1 MAGYQPVLQRNIM
14 FDLTDEEILSLSKE
28 HVFYTWSTQSKLHPI
43 AVKRAKGVYF
53 WDVNDRQY
61 LDFNSMTMCVNI
73 GHGDERVIKAMQD
86 QAAELSYAAP
96 GMTTRIR
103 ALASKAVA
111 DVTPHQALTK
121 VLFTL
126 GGADANENAIKLA
139 RGYTGRHKI
148 LARYRSYHGAT
159 AGAMAATGDPRR
171 VVWEPNLMTG
181 VVHFVD
187 PYRYRSTF
195 HRTNPDISEA
205 DFAQDYLNHLE
216 EIIHYEGLETIAAIL
231 MESVTGTNGII
242 IPPEGYMQG
251 VRTLCDKYGILMIVD
266 EVMSGFGRTGKWFAV
281 EHWNVVPDIITMAK
295 GLTSAYAPLGAVA
308 MKPEIAAVFN
318 EHAFESGLTYT
329 SHPVSLAAAIANIHV
344 MKEDQIVEHAAGM
357 GKVLKRMLTDLGEA
371 HPSVGEVRN
380 IGLFGI
386 IELVKDRKTK
396 EPMAPW
402 NESSSEMVAFKK
414 YCLDHGLFLYTH
426 WHTVLIIPPLIITE
440 EQLKEGFDVL
450 DKALEITDEATVV
463 K

>member
-1 MAGYQPVLQRNIM
+1 M
-14 FDLTDEEILSLSKE
+14 FDLPNDEILSLSKE
-28 HVFYTWSTQSKLHPI
+28 HVFYTWSAQAKVSPI
-43 AVKRAKGVYF
+43 AVQRAKGVYF
-53 WDVNDRQY
+53 WDVNDKQY

-73 GHGDERVIKAMQD
+73 GHGDQRVIKAMQD
-86 QAAELSYAAP
+86 QAAELPYAAP
-96 GMTTRIR
+96 GMTTKIR

-111 DVTPHQALTK
+111 DVTPQKALTK

-148 LARYRSYHGAT
+148 LTRYRSYHGAT

-171 VVWEPNLMTG
+171 VIWEPNLMTG
-181 VVHFVD
+181 VVHFLD

-195 HRTNPDISEA
+195 HRTNPDIPEA
-205 DFAQDYLNHLE
+205 EFARDYVNHLE
-216 EIIHYEGLETIAAIL
+216 EIIQYEGPDTIAAIL

-242 IPPEGYMQG
+242 IPPDGYMQG
-251 VRTLCDKYGILMIVD
+251 VRALCDKYGIVMIAD
-266 EVMSGFGRTGKWFAV
+266 EVMSGFGRTGKWFAI

-308 MKPEIAAVFN
+308 MKPAIAAAFN

-329 SHPVSLAAAIANIHV
+329 SHPISLAAAVANINV
-344 MKEDQIVEHAAGM
+344 MREDKIVEHAAAM
-357 GKVLKRMLTDLGEA
+357 GPVLKRMLTDLGEA
-371 HPSVGEVRN
+371 HPSIGEVRN

-386 IELVKDRKTK
+386 LELVKDRKTK

-402 NESSSEMVAFKK
+402 NGSSPEMTALKK
-414 YCLDHGLFLYTH
+414 YCLDNGLFLYTH

-440 EQLKEGFDVL
+440 EQLKEGVDVL
-450 DKALEITDEATVV
+450 DKALEITDKAV

>member
-1 MAGYQPVLQRNIM
+1 M
-14 FDLTDEEILSLSKE
+14 FDLPNDEILSLSKD
-28 HVFYTWSTQSKLHPI
+28 HVFYTWSAQAKVNPI
-43 AVKRAKGVYF
+43 AVQRAKGVYF
-53 WDVNDRQY
+53 WDVDDKRY

-86 QAAELSYAAP
+86 QVAKLPYAAP
-96 GMTTRIR
+96 GMTTKVR

-139 RGYTGRHKI
+139 RGYTRRHKI
-148 LARYRSYHGAT
+148 LTRYRSYHGAT

-181 VVHFVD
+181 VVHFLD

-195 HRTNPDISEA
+195 HRTNPDIPEKE
-205 DFAQDYLNHLE
+205 FAQDYLNHLE
-216 EIIHYEGLETIAAIL
+216 EIIQYEGPDSIAAIL

-242 IPPEGYMQG
+242 IPPEGYLQG
-251 VRTLCDKYGILMIVD
+251 VRALCDQYGIVMIAD

-308 MKPEIAAVFN
+308 MKPEVAAAFN
-318 EHAFESGLTYT
+318 ETAFESGLTYT
-329 SHPVSLAAAIANIHV
+329 SHPVSLAAAVANINV
-344 MKEDQIVEHAAGM
+344 MREDKLVERAAGM
-357 GKVLKRMLTDLGEA
+357 GPVLKRMLTDLGEA
-371 HPSVGEVRN
+371 HPSVGEVRS

-386 IELVKDRKTK
+386 LELVKDRKTK

-402 NESSSEMVAFKK
+402 NGSSPEMAALKK
-414 YCLDHGLFLYTH
+414 YCLDNGLFLYTH

-440 EQLKEGFDVL
+440 EQLKEGFDIL
-450 DKALEITDEATVV
+450 DKALDITDKSVIG
-463 K
+463 